1 MTREPD
7 DEVKSRSFP
16 LGWLAVAGV
25 GVCCALP
32 FLIGAVAA
40 GSTFVVFSWFGL
52 SSLLALGALA
62 LFISYALLRRWKGRR
77 IAPASTSR
85 THGFPGNGASDGKH

>member
-1 MTREPD
+1 MTGNPGGRA
-7 DEVKSRSFP
+7 KSGAIP

-40 GSTFVVFSWFGL
+40 GSTFVVFSWLGL

-62 LFISYALLRRWKGRR
+62 LFISYALFHRWKGRR
-77 IAPASTSR
+77 IAPTSASR
-85 THGFPGNGASDGKH
+85 THGFQGKGASDGKR